1 MNQAAFDLR
10 RLAPPLVVRISAALL
25 LAAAICGCGQKGPL
39 YLPQKTQAVI
49 APVPAELPPPAGTPP
64 STAAPVDATDGS
76 KKKQTP
82 AAPAP

>member
-1 MNQAAFDLR
+1 MNESAFDLR
-10 RLAPPLVVRISAALL
+10 RLAPLLVVRISAALL

-49 APVPAELPPPAGTPP
+49 APVPAELPAPGTPP